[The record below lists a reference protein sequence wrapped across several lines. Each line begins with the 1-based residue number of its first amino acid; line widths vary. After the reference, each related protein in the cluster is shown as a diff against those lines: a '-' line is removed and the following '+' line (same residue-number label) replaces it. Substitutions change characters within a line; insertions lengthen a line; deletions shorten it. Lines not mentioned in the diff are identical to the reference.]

1 MHNLRLIPNT
11 ATIHNSDPHRSTV
24 PDSPCGS
31 NNGYQI
37 SLFVLVVLLV
47 VWLNKPETSCG
58 RNGLAKLTDVTE
70 DRSAD

>member
-1 MHNLRLIPNT
+1 M
-11 ATIHNSDPHRSTV
+11 SGSGRSPV
-24 PDSPCGS
+24 QWNQVRCCGS
-31 NNGYQI
+31 NSGYQI

-70 DRSAD
+70 AGSAD